1 MRAADGVKDLM
12 AAADPAAGVT
22 GDPDRWRADLE
33 RILAGPGPGP
43 RRPRRG
49 RAPRL
54 WVPLGA
60 VAAACAA
67 ALALTLLPS
76 GGGHAYAATPPPLDY
91 RPPATAVPAA
101 QELAEIA
108 RRTAARSEPDGGPD
122 SVLEWRDWN
131 LSTRVDGNTVTSR
144 VLTEQHRALLHPD
157 GTGTQSSR
165 FDGRPERTEPYAA
178 GLYRQ
183 PVPADPDAL
192 RALLRAS
199 TPAVDTPSGL
209 AQALRGLLRT
219 QVLDPGQRAAV
230 LRLVA
235 ALPGLSYDGSVTD
248 RAGRPGEAFS
258 AESDG
263 SGLPTRY
270 TFVVDPDSG
279 RILGDE
285 ATLTTRAGAL
295 NVPVPS
301 VISYTAYLSARRQ

>member
-22 GDPDRWRADLE
+22 DDPERQRADLE
-33 RILAGPGPGP
+33 RILAGPGPRP
-43 RRPRRG
+43 RPRRG
-49 RAPRL
+49 VAPRL

-76 GGGHAYAATPPPLDY
+76 GGEHAYAATPPPLDY
-91 RPPATAVPAA
+91 RPPAAAVPAA
-101 QELAEIA
+101 RELAEIA
-108 RRTAARSEPDGGPD
+108 RRTAALSEPDGGPD
-122 SVLEWRDWN
+122 SVLEWRDWS
-131 LSTRVDGNTVTSR
+131 LFTRVGGNTVTSR
-144 VLTEQHRALLHPD
+144 VMTEQHRVLLHPD
-157 GTGTQSSR
+157 GTGTQSRR
-165 FDGRPERTEPYAA
+165 FDGQPERTEPYSA

-183 PVPADPDAL
+183 PAPADPDAL
-192 RALLRAS
+192 RALLRTS
-199 TPAVDTPSGL
+199 TPAVDTASGL
-209 AQALRGLLRT
+209 AQALGGLLRT
-219 QVLDPGQRAAV
+219 QVLNPRQRAAV

-295 NVPVPS
+295 DVPVPS
-301 VISYTAYLSARRQ
+301 VVSYTAYLSARQQ